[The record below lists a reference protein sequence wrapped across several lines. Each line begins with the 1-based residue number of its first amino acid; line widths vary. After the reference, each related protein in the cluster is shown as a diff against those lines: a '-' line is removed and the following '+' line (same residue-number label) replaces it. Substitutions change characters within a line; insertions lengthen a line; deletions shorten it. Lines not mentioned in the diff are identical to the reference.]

1 MCDLSVVQEATE
13 LTRAQVIAFW
23 EEYDTVTDRRATR
36 KLMQDFDRY
45 LEREFLATYQNSR
58 IVLLR
63 PAMSFMLLQTPDPRV
78 ITVRDHLYETERCLT
93 KI

>member
-1 MCDLSVVQEATE
+1 MCDSSVLEETARLTE
-13 LTRAQVIAFW
+13 EQVIAFW
-23 EEYDTVTDRRATR
+23 EEYGVPVWSTPNGRRA
-36 KLMQDFDRY
+36 DADSNRY

-78 ITVRDHLYETERCLT
+78 IAVREHLHEAGQ
-93 KI
+93 